1 MRGSISARLAWLGS
15 VCLFAVGSLVSCG
28 GGGGDDSDS
37 AGNNDDF
44 AVTLTLRSLGGSE
57 RSTFAFGESI
67 ILELTV
73 TNQSG
78 STRELTL
85 PTNQIFDL
93 AVLAD
98 GTQNARWRWSFNRTF
113 AAQARSDTFAGHQSF
128 NYPFVWN
135 GVLEDGTQIM
145 PGTYQVRGTL
155 AYSGYA
161 SDWRS
166 NNTLAAPLRTITI
179 TN

>member
-1 MRGSISARLAWLGS
+1 MRSSKSARFAWLG
-15 VCLFAVGSLVSCG
+15 VCLFALGTLTSCG

-37 AGNNDDF
+37 AGDNDEF

-57 RSTFAFGESI
+57 RSNFAFGESI

-78 STRELTL
+78 STRQLTL
-85 PTNQIFDL
+85 PTNQIFDF

-98 GTQNARWRWSFNRTF
+98 GTQNARWKWSFNRVFT
-113 AAQARSDTFAGHQSF
+113 AQARTDTFAGHQSF
-128 NYPFVWN
+128 TYPFVWS
-135 GVLEDGTQIM
+135 GVLDDGTQIM
-145 PGTYQVRGTL
+145 PGTYQLRGTL

-166 NNTLAAPLRTITI
+166 NNALAAPLRTITI